1 MCFICGNVLI
11 SHNTCIVY
19 IKLKII
25 SSENACIIVMRMLFN
40 KNDFNSF
47 YDYMG
52 KFIIL
57 FQGYKIFLNKIFIK
71 VTPETF

>member
-1 MCFICGNVLI
+1 MCFICGNILI
-11 SHNTCIVY
+11 SNTCIVY

-47 YDYMG
+47 YDYME
-52 KFIIL
+52 KII
-57 FQGYKIFLNKIFIK
+57 IFVSRI
-71 VTPETF
+71 